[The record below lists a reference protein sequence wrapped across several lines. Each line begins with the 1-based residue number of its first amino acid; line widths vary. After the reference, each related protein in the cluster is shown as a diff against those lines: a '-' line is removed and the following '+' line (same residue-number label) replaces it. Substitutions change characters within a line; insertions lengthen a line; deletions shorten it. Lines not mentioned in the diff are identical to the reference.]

1 MNTANVPVNAERIVD
16 GVAILVGMAVSFAA
30 GKWLFGEDVAAMS
43 GGWRYVAQTTTA
55 SLALLLPTFQMIV
68 FVQKFTQKEWVSS
81 IYGIVAGILSVGA
94 LLAGMNVGAKLESEK
109 KAESSHAIVRAQAA
123 SQLQYE
129 RLNATILYATQGCR
143 SPPSKPVE

>member
-1 MNTANVPVNAERIVD
+1 MSTANMPVNAERIVD
-16 GVAILVGMAVSFAA
+16 AVAILVGMAVSFAA

-43 GGWRYVAQTTTA
+43 GGWTYVAQTTTA
-55 SLALLLPTFQMIV
+55 SLALLLPTFQTIV
-68 FVQKFTQKEWVSS
+68 FVQKFTQQEWVSS
-81 IYGIVAGILSVGA
+81 IYGIVAGIISVGA

-109 KAESSHAIVRAQAA
+109 KAESSQAIVRAQAA